1 MVVPRIERKGLATTK
16 RFFFTFSTELNR
28 PKSSVKSFHLPWQSA
43 TRKND
48 ELPSDGLVA
57 ACSGKKMHACI
68 FTRHELRSF
77 DSPVANVGLGFALF
91 FRVIRPSQMLVPG
104 LDLQK

>member
-16 RFFFTFSTELNR
+16 RFFFTFSTEFNR